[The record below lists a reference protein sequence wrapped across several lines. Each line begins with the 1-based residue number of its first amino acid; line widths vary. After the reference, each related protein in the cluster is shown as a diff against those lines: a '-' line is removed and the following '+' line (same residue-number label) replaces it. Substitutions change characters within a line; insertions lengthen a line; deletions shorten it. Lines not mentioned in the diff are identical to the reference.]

1 MIHKVLS
8 VQPHG
13 SLLTNTEFE
22 DICLNNNTIRWSE
35 ECNIPCSVNCI
46 GEWVKDGECDRT
58 IGRQK
63 WKFDIKSEAAHG
75 GTECVVHAGNEMSRI
90 NDNRDDIGRKN
101 YNFKADS
108 NDYKV
113 ATENCERDCSYIWSD
128 WTPCSK
134 GKQSRT
140 YSIITEPNLLVEQN
154 VNIMINTQNGGIVN
168 INLIN
173 QKKPKTVT
181 FAPCDI
187 CGDLFDDPNSS
198 CNTQC
203 KPASFEFA
211 QEIDITRY
219 PQHTKGSYCLPFT
232 PIEQYPDA
240 ECAKCGT
247 MYFKPKAEQEEIPEN
262 ISSDEK
268 SENKSDWR
276 ERVKNLSTS
285 TKDTIKGL
293 FKIK

>member
-1 MIHKVLS
+1 MSKI
-8 VQPHG
+8 
-13 SLLTNTEFE
+13 
-22 DICLNNNTIRWSE
+22 NN
-35 ECNIPCSVNCI
+35 
-46 GEWVKDGECDRT
+46 
-58 IGRQK
+58 
-63 WKFDIKSEAAHG
+63 
-75 GTECVVHAGNEMSRI
+75 
-90 NDNRDDIGRKN
+90 NRDDYVRGN
-101 YNFKADS
+101 YNLRPDR

-128 WTPCSK
+128 WTLCSK

-140 YSIITEPNLLVEQN
+140 YSIITEPTA
-154 VNIMINTQNGGIVN
+154 IGGTECQYN
-168 INLIN
+168 DQYTEWRNC
-173 QKKPKTVT
+173 KYKFDDRSEEKPKTLT

-187 CGDLFDDPNSS
+187 CGDLFDDANSS

-203 KPASFEFA
+203 KPTSIEFA

-219 PQHTKGSYCLPFT
+219 PQHTKGSYCLPFA

-262 ISSDEK
+262 IPSDEK